1 MSKRIMPP
9 TYRFISLLIAIA
21 LGLLY
26 PGVIIIPSPWN
37 LVGLIPLVMGVWL
50 NLAADKALHQANTTV
65 KPFEEP
71 TALISDGAYGMS
83 RHPMYL
89 GFVLILVG
97 VAVLLKGVTPFLVI
111 PIFVGFIEAV
121 FIRFEEKAMEQKFGQ
136 SWGEYKRKV
145 RRWI

>member
-9 TYRFISLLIAIA
+9 TYLFISLLIAIA

>member
-9 TYRFISLLIAIA
+9 TYLFISLLIAIA

-37 LVGLIPLVMGVWL
+37 LVGLIPLVIGLWI
-50 NLAADKALHQANTTV
+50 NLVADKALHQANTTV

-121 FIRFEEKAMEQKFGQ
+121 FIRFEEKTMEQKFGQ
-136 SWGEYKRKV
+136 AWREYKRKV